1 MRPAERVHR
10 PGAGANPLRPGR
22 ELLLSFAFRCNFAC
36 TFCYVED
43 GLAGRYRGVS
53 LEEARQLL
61 TDPRVTEG
69 VTRIVLSG
77 GEVTL
82 DRELPAFIALAR
94 AVPSVEHVRIQ
105 TNASRLAEDGLA
117 ARLVAL
123 GVDEL
128 FVSLHAADAARCD
141 AITQRPGSF
150 SAILAGLD
158 AARAAGA
165 TIITNT
171 VVCATNVHALADI
184 LGLAHDRGAAAAE
197 LWGYVPRVDALDA
210 RRLLVRVTEAAPH
223 VHAALAAAEARGLP
237 VTVKYF
243 PRCLLGRFAHL
254 QSDAQPR
261 LVIDDAF
268 WQSYP
273 QYGCLYEGVC
283 AAAVADGCTGLS
295 DAYVRRFGWEEDAL
309 VPFAREVRTPDAP
322 TIAAYHSWA
331 HAPEVRAP
339 APLDAH
345 DGARLLALVGLA
357 EGDLIGGATALAPE
371 RIAGGLRLRFA
382 ISGER
387 LAIDLRPR
395 DDARACFARTASLDI
410 SHPPWPETTTI
421 AARPLLAALAARLR
435 ERDDGGLA
443 RMLAGG
449 ATISEAPRP
458 SAIDWT
464 APPPPARGFAAAIEA
479 ALASGQLDPRV
490 VEPSVALGAPDEW
503 RVLVNPS
510 PLRRPAPPDDA
521 RALTRALLAPLAIPA
536 GLAALADAWLA
547 ADRVLYVGAAAT
559 ASGLRTKLYLQTA
572 SDAHRASAAHALGIA
587 LPAPEVALVAID
599 LVDGELVAFKR
610 YARITPIQARAESAG
625 PLLALLEARG
635 LLLGEL
641 PLLLA
646 TRHDADDRLIDRA
659 LHVDVRAFPQL
670 ALGPAWAHACGDEA
684 AATAIAASGRATRVI
699 SETLGTTRGRHV
711 YLGDRTRSRRRSPR
725 SSRGPM
731 RWPPAIPPRAPGSP
745 PRSATSTSRPAPSR
759 SAPTT
764 PTRPRAP
771 SARCSRPSMARWRGR
786 SAPPSTTA
794 ITCTRSPTAIPRCA
808 SRRSIA
814 TRSAPSRRTPTRTV
828 TPSISAIA
836 RSTPGATR
844 STRHW

>member
-1 MRPAERVHR
+1 MASPGATAACRSRRPA
-10 PGAGANPLRPGR
+10 
-22 ELLLSFAFRCNFAC
+22 SC
-36 TFCYVED
+36 
-43 GLAGRYRGVS
+43 S
-53 LEEARQLL
+53 
-61 TDPRVTEG
+61 TDPRVTDG

-105 TNASRLAEDGLA
+105 TNASRLAEDDLA

-128 FVSLHAADAARCD
+128 FVSLHAADAARSD

-150 SAILAGLD
+150 AAILAGLD

-171 VVCATNVHALADI
+171 VVCATNVLVLADI
-184 LGLAHDRGAAAAE
+184 LALAHDRGAAAAE
-197 LWGYVPRVDALDA
+197 LWGYVPRVDAEDA

-223 VHAALAAAEARGLP
+223 VHAALTVAEARGLP

-268 WQSYP
+268 WKAYP

-309 VPFAREVRTPDAP
+309 VPFAREVRPPDAP

-331 HAPEVRAP
+331 HAAEVRAP
-339 APLDAH
+339 EPLDAH
-345 DGARLLALVGLA
+345 DGARLLAVAGLV
-357 EGDLIGGATALAPE
+357 EGDVIGGATALAPE

-382 ISGER
+382 ISGEQ

-395 DDARACFARTASLDI
+395 NDARPCFARTASLDI
-410 SHPPWPETTTI
+410 SHPPWPEATTI

-443 RMLAGG
+443 RALAR
-449 ATISEAPRP
+449 APIAEPPRP
-458 SAIDWT
+458 SSLGWV

-479 ALASGQLDPRV
+479 ALATGQLDPRV

-536 GLAALADAWLA
+536 GIAALADAWLA
-547 ADRVLYVGAAAT
+547 ADRVLYVGVAAT

-572 SDAHRASAAHALGIA
+572 TDAHRASAAHALGIA
-587 LPAPEVALVAID
+587 LPAPAVALVAID

-610 YARITPIQARAESAG
+610 YARITPAEARAQFAG
-625 PLLALLEARG
+625 PLLALVEARG
-635 LLLGEL
+635 LLLGEV
-641 PLLLA
+641 PLLAA
-646 TRHDADDRLIDRA
+646 TRHDADDRLIDHA

-670 ALGPAWAHACGDEA
+670 ALGPAWARACGDEA
-684 AATAIAASGRATRVI
+684 AAMAIAASGRATRVI
-699 SETLGTTRGRHV
+699 SETLGATRGRHV
-711 YLGDRTRSRRRSPR
+711 YLGDRTR
-725 SSRGPM
+725 
-731 RWPPAIPPRAPGSP
+731 
-745 PRSATSTSRPAPSR
+745 
-759 SAPTT
+759 
-764 PTRPRAP
+764 
-771 SARCSRPSMARWRGR
+771 
-786 SAPPSTTA
+786 
-794 ITCTRSPTAIPRCA
+794 
-808 SRRSIA
+808 
-814 TRSAPSRRTPTRTV
+814 
-828 TPSISAIA
+828 
-836 RSTPGATR
+836 
-844 STRHW
+844 